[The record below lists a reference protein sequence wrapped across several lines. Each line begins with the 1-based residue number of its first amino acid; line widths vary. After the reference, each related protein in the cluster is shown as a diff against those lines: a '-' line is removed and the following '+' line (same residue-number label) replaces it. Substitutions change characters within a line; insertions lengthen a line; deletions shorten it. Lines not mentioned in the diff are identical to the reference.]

1 MIITNVAWPALFLE
15 QGLLSF
21 WPIVLGLLVEW
32 PFVRWATKTKWLTSF
47 YITCIINLVSA
58 LIGIV
63 AIPIVGLFITIPHE
77 WLAQIVKMGSSF
89 DPFGWILA
97 YERIPLFLTIDF
109 CAFLA
114 SFTHPFSAMC
124 SHIVL
129 KRVRE
134 ICSKMHQPRFLRITG
149 YVHLAAVFVTTCI
162 EVAAFRKCFSERFFK
177 NKKLAVPS
185 LERVWMGMGLANLL
199 SVALAFCFINCSLR

>member
-1 MIITNVAWPALFLE
+1 MIIANVAWPALFLE

-32 PFVRWATKTKWLTSF
+32 PFVRWATKTKWLMSF

-77 WLAQIVKMGSSF
+77 WLAQIVKIGSSF

-97 YERIPLFLTIDF
+97 Y
-109 CAFLA
+109 
-114 SFTHPFSAMC
+114 
-124 SHIVL
+124 
-129 KRVRE
+129 
-134 ICSKMHQPRFLRITG
+134 
-149 YVHLAAVFVTTCI
+149 LAAVFVTTCI
-162 EVAAFRKCFSERFFK
+162 EVTAFQKCFSERFFK
-177 NKKLAVPS
+177 NKKLSVPA
-185 LERVWMGMGLANLL
+185 LERIWIGMGLANLL
-199 SVALAFCFINCSLR
+199 SVALAFCFINCSLG